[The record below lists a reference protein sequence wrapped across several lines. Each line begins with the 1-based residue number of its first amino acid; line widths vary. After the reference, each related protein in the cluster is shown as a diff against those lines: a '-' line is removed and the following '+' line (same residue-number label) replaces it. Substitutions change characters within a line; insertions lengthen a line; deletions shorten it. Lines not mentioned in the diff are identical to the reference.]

1 MARTIA
7 LIVAPLAL
15 IAAFAWLAVEHFR
28 LRDEVRLVEQC
39 TRAAASAS
47 ASIDACPIAVKD
59 RIEAVRRAD
68 QCEAALTQ
76 SNLSAIR
83 ATCGASVK
91 LVAAERDAAR
101 ADLSD
106 ARDQLA
112 AAGRDRDAAVAR
124 AETRQSLHASRTTT
138 NEMVIARAPIGA
150 DGRARCDD
158 DCLRA
163 LADAAPRDRR

>member
-1 MARTIA
+1 MGRTIA
-7 LIVAPLAL
+7 MIVAPLAL
-15 IAAFAWLAVEHFR
+15 IAALAWLTVEHLR
-28 LRDEVRLVEQC
+28 LREEVRLSEQC
-39 TRAAASAS
+39 TRAAPSAS

-59 RIEAVRRAD
+59 RIETARRAD
-68 QCEAALTQ
+68 QCEAALAK

-112 AAGRDRDAAVAR
+112 AAGRDRDAAVTR
-124 AETRQSLHASRTTT
+124 AEARQSLHASRTAH